1 MMSAK
6 EDVINHLL
14 FHKSLLE
21 NDESG
26 KRFDE
31 YIKMAEAAVTDME
44 LRMANP
50 FDQAIAQTFQLAIT
64 EQFDP
69 WDIDLRNFSRM
80 YLKRIRKSK
89 DFDLI
94 TAGRLVFMAWS
105 VLKIQS
111 DDLLIRAEPV
121 QDEKQQV
128 VDVFW
133 YPDYMD
139 QPYDMEGDRL
149 FNSVMDMDA
158 APLEKSITR
167 NQPRSVTLMELVD
180 AFDEARREAELQ
192 LKINEIRARNRANR
206 QPPKIGH
213 NVHKEELAVDILH
226 TWEAICGQEEV
237 EFTLDQLGEACE
249 QDLITMFLSLLFLA
263 RDKKIKLWQRDF
275 PHGNIYIKRLSELEA
290 GQIEVIF
297 PATGEKQKVNVEDLV
312 TA

>member
-6 EDVINHLL
+6 EDVVNHLM
-14 FHKSLLE
+14 FHKALIE

-26 KRFDE
+26 QRFDQ

-44 LRMANP
+44 LRMTNQY
-50 FDQAIAQTFQLAIT
+50 DQAIAQTFQLAIT

-69 WDIDLRNFSRM
+69 WDIDLRSFSRM

-111 DDLLIRAEPV
+111 DDLLIRSEPV
-121 QDEKQQV
+121 RDEQNNV

-139 QPYDMEGDRL
+139 EPFDMEGDRL
-149 FNSVMDMDA
+149 YNDVMGMEV
-158 APLEKSITR
+158 APLEKSLTR
-167 NQPRSVTLMELVD
+167 NQPRTVTLMELVD

-192 LKINEIRARNRANR
+192 LKINEIREKNRANR
-206 QPPKIGH
+206 KPLQVGK
-213 NVHKEELAVDILH
+213 NVHKEELAEDIMC
-226 TWEAICGQEEV
+226 TWNAICGQENTEM
-237 EFTLDQLGEACE
+237 TLTELGNCCE

-263 RDKKIKLWQRDF
+263 RDKKVKLWQKDF
-275 PHGNIYIKRLSELEA
+275 PNGDILIKKMSEMEA
-290 GQIEVIF
+290 GQIEIMT
-297 PATGEKQKVNVEDLV
+297 AAGEKQKVNVEDLV